1 MAVRRVEFK
10 VVGMTFPP
18 VSDDYPGSFYR
29 IAAAAEA
36 LEAEWWRGQWAGLDN
51 GTEAPRLPALL
62 IRNPDNAVD
71 PNAVQVHVPMLGRR
85 SMIGHAPAEVAAR
98 LAPSLDAGRVYH
110 AEVLQVLVKD
120 EHAERPGAK
129 IKVWRDDVGPTNEF
143 SSKPPDVPAEDG
155 SEA

>member
-1 MAVRRVEFK
+1 
-10 VVGMTFPP
+10 MTFPP

-29 IAAAAEA
+29 VAAAAEA
-36 LEAEWWRGQWAGLDN
+36 LETEWWKQQWAGDAV
-51 GTEAPRLPALL
+51 GEEAPRVPALL
-62 IRNPDNAVD
+62 IRNPDNEAD

-98 LAPSLDAGRVYH
+98 LAPSMDAGRVYH

-120 EHAERPGAK
+120 EYAERPGAK

-143 SSKPPDVPAEDG
+143 SSKPPESPADDG